1 LFLEVFG
8 SGDRHRLA
16 DVPLLAL
23 KSARNFH
30 DV

>member
-8 SGDRHRLA
+8 GGDRHRLA

-23 KSARNFH
+23 KSARNFRN
-30 DV
+30 V